1 MIFFKRIVIIFI
13 GILLMGNM
21 TVYAKETEENDS
33 PPVISITKGSPSEM
47 TPPPYEVQFTVTDD
61 TGIAA
66 ITVDGRNIGGYGTSY
81 LVSWSVAYNCTIT
94 VTATDFNGQ
103 TTTQSFDITNIGEVE
118 EETTTESTTT
128 EADKPDKKPDKPNK
142 EDKPE
147 KPDKPDKPE
156 KTTEEKTTE
165 EKTEKPKEEKPQTTT
180 ESTTESPTEE
190 ITSSDE
196 ITEDTEITTEADTR
210 KPPEEKKEEDKK
222 PKVIKGI
229 DDFLSGTLNAT
240 NPTRKFIVITI
251 IVLII
256 VLILIGILY
265 ILGNAKERKRQKE
278 LLLNNYDEEQG
289 PLEEETELDKKVK
302 IGGNIFKNLK

>member
-13 GILLMGNM
+13 GILLLGNM

-147 KPDKPDKPE
+147 KPDKPE